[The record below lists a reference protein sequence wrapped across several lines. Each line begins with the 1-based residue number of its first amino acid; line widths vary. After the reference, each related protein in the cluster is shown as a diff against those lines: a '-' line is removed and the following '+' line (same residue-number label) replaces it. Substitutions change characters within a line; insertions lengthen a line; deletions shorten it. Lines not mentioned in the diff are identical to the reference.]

1 MELSWVR
8 PLEKDSVIPLDSAWK
23 KGRFGEDGIIGGID
37 SGYSGYDDRI
47 FHSLSTAAGNF
58 VSDVSGRL
66 VIKFAG
72 RAKTE
77 ELRAVMKT

>member
-8 PLEKDSVIPLDSAWK
+8 PLEKDNVIPLDSAWK

-47 FHSLSTAAGNF
+47 FH
-58 VSDVSGRL
+58 R
-66 VIKFAG
+66 
-72 RAKTE
+72 
-77 ELRAVMKT
+77 